1 MRNKAKIYVV
11 DDDTAVRDSLS
22 WVIESN
28 GWKVESH
35 PSAQEFLNNYT
46 PDQLG
51 CLILDVR
58 MPGMSG
64 PELQKLLNERQC
76 SLPIIFISAHGTV
89 PTAVQAMQAGA
100 VDFLMKPF
108 DNNMLLERVEKCVL
122 RAHQNASKNTQA
134 STTRE
139 RLKKLTAREREV
151 LDLVVAGQSN
161 KQIAAKLKI
170 SIKTVEAH
178 RAKIMNKMQVKS
190 LAELVSLVVTYQ
202 QHQGK
207 P

>member
-1 MRNKAKIYVV
+1 MREKAKIFVV
-11 DDDTAVRDSLS
+11 DDDAAVRDSLL

-28 GWKVESH
+28 GWKVEAY
-35 PSAQEFLNNYT
+35 PSAETFLNSYK

-58 MPGMSG
+58 MPDMSG

-89 PTAVQAMQAGA
+89 QTAVHAMQAGA
-100 VDFLMKPF
+100 VDFLTKPF

-122 RAHQNASKNTQA
+122 DAHQNASKNTQA
-134 STTRE
+134 SATRD

-151 LDLVVAGQSN
+151 LQLVVAGQSN

-178 RAKIMNKMQVKS
+178 RAQIMNKMQVES
-190 LAELVSLVVTYQ
+190 LAELVSRVVIHQ